1 MTWLMP
7 AQLVPLAGVFALVV
21 AWPRLSRPT
30 SHARLVLEV
39 LRIALGTIAAW
50 SLAWAL
56 YWWIE
61 QRW

>member
-1 MTWLMP
+1 MTWWMP
-7 AQLVPLAGVFALVV
+7 AELVLLAGVFALVL

-39 LRIALGTIAAW
+39 LLIALDTIAAY
-50 SLAWAL
+50 SLTWAF